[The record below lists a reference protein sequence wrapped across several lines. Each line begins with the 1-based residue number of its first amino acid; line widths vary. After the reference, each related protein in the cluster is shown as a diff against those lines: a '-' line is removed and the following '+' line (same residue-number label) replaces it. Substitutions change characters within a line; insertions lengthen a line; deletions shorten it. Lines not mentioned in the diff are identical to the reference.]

1 MKKKPSWP
9 TVIGPLAT
17 FAAGYRRELASAGYS
32 RWTASA
38 HMYLMADVSDWLD
51 ERDLVASEFH
61 SERVSRFLADRRSSG
76 QVRRLTPRGLIPL
89 LGYLRSLGVLPEE
102 AVPERDDPAGCLLR
116 EFAEHLAN
124 ERGLA
129 PGTIAGYRYFAGVF
143 LDTCAPDPTTA
154 GCGVSTLNAEDVNV
168 FLVTECTRRSVG
180 SAGNVVAALRVLL
193 RFFYVRGYTATP
205 LADCVPKAA
214 AWRDS
219 GRSRSLDAREVSRL
233 LASCD
238 RRTSAGRRDFAIL
251 TVLVRLGLRAKE
263 VATLSLADLD
273 WHAGVV
279 TVAGKGGRTDRLPLP
294 ADVGGAVADYCRR
307 GRPRNEHRALFLQV
321 RAPYAA
327 LTSDM
332 VSHVV
337 VRACR
342 RAGISPVGAHR
353 LRHTS
358 ASAMRRAGAP
368 LFEIGQVLRHHWVV
382 STALYA
388 KDDLDA
394 LAAIARP
401 WPGARS

>member
-1 MKKKPSWP
+1 
-9 TVIGPLAT
+9 
-17 FAAGYRRELASAGYS
+17 
-32 RWTASA
+32 
-38 HMYLMADVSDWLD
+38 
-51 ERDLVASEFH
+51 
-61 SERVSRFLADRRSSG
+61 
-76 QVRRLTPRGLIPL
+76 
-89 LGYLRSLGVLPEE
+89 LPEE

-273 WHAGVV
+273 WHAGVI